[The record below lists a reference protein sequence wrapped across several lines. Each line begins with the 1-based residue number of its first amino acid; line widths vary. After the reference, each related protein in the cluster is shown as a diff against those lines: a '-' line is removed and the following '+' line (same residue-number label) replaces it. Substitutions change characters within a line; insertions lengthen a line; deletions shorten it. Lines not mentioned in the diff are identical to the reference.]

1 MQFDVSQ
8 QEGHKGT
15 PTEHGIA
22 DLIVVGRVCQL
33 QLFQQFAG
41 EVMGGLIISSA
52 IGALCCLVGL
62 LEIAVQVGE
71 LMVLLCNRAL
81 GLFKR

>member
-15 PTEHGIA
+15 PTKHGIA
-22 DLIVVGRVCQL
+22 DLIIVGLVLQL

-41 EVMGGLIISSA
+41 EVKGGLVILLA
-52 IGALCCLVGL
+52 VGTLCRFVGL
-62 LEIAVQVGE
+62 LEIAVQVGV
-71 LMVLLCNRAL
+71 LLVLLCNRAL
-81 GLFKR
+81 ALFKR

>member
-8 QEGHKGT
+8 QKGHKGT
-15 PTEHGIA
+15 PTKHCIA
-22 DLIVVGRVCQL
+22 ELIVVSLVYQL

-41 EVMGGLIISSA
+41 EVMGGLIIASA

-81 GLFKR
+81 SLFKR